1 MPCPGVLEYFRFYQQ
16 SLSCCPGLRALDSE
30 LRTHMKANDASFD
43 YKKLS
48 FLMEA
53 SGVIQEEHV
62 LTAQSSVANARKQS
76 LAAAYQL
83 FQTNLENDQVQH
95 EKFLAS
101 AEANASRT
109 KTIMIQSLE
118 DTVEIVAFQMGDLWV
133 IFFPSCSCHN
143 GMSQNSDTPFCQVT
157 VLN

>member
-1 MPCPGVLEYFRFYQQ
+1 MVFY
-16 SLSCCPGLRALDSE
+16 PGLRALDGE
-30 LRTHMKANDASFD
+30 LRAHMKANDASFD

-62 LTAQSSVANARKQS
+62 LTAQSSVSNARKQS
-76 LAAAYQL
+76 LLAAYQL

-109 KTIMIQSLE
+109 KTIMVQSLE
-118 DTVEIVAFQMGDLWV
+118 DSVERILFHEG
-133 IFFPSCSCHN
+133 
-143 GMSQNSDTPFCQVT
+143 
-157 VLN
+157 

>member
-1 MPCPGVLEYFRFYQQ
+1 
-16 SLSCCPGLRALDSE
+16 
-30 LRTHMKANDASFD
+30 MKANDASFD

-118 DTVEIVAFQMGDLWV
+118 DTVEIVAFQIG
-133 IFFPSCSCHN
+133 
-143 GMSQNSDTPFCQVT
+143 
-157 VLN
+157 